1 MGICG
6 EQTVKWLNTPELRE
20 AHKHMSFAE
29 GIMSACDFGPGD
41 TERVH
46 LIMGEWQV
54 ISDIAQSDLVLWFP
68 HRLRCCRRQLPGRRI
83 RSQRNQYFPCLRAR
97 APLQRPNPLPPRHHR
112 PRHGRRN
119 PATKHTA
126 SGLTRTSA
134 PTPTKEAV
142 KALVPARAYT

>member
-1 MGICG
+1 
-6 EQTVKWLNTPELRE
+6 
-20 AHKHMSFAE
+20 
-29 GIMSACDFGPGD
+29 MSACDFGPGD

-68 HRLRCCRRQLPGRRI
+68 TDYVVADGSSPDAVSGP
-83 RSQRNQYFPCLRAR
+83 SATSTFRAF
-97 APLQRPNPLPPRHHR
+97 AHVRPSNVRTLFHHDIIECDTES
-112 PRHGRRN
+112 
-119 PATKHTA
+119 ATKHTA

-142 KALVPARAYT
+142 KVLAPARV